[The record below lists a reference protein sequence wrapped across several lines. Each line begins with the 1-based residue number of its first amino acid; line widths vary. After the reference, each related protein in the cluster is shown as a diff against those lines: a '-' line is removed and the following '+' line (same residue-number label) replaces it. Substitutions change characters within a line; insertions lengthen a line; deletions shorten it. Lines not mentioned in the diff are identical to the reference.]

1 MKYPRSNPKFHILD
15 KLNCFHMVIRYN
27 VHTVIVLMFWRQV
40 TVVTISI
47 QIFYHNP
54 PDTTSYE
61 EVMAEKKL
69 IRSVKLILL
78 SPKPSSSYGDLL
90 LCRQQTHNLG
100 YHFSQY
106 STQIQTCIYK
116 VNTYFDKIF
125 TIINNILPWHFFF
138 WK

>member
-1 MKYPRSNPKFHILD
+1 
-15 KLNCFHMVIRYN
+15 MVIRYN

-61 EVMAEKKL
+61 EVMAGKKL

-90 LCRQQTHNLG
+90 LCR
-100 YHFSQY
+100 
-106 STQIQTCIYK
+106 
-116 VNTYFDKIF
+116 
-125 TIINNILPWHFFF
+125 
-138 WK
+138 